1 MQGLSIVVFG
11 AAGGIGSAVARLCS
25 AQGANLTLVG
35 RTHATLEALQKELPQ
50 GSSVVHTADAC
61 VFEQAEMACQAALT
75 AYGRLD
81 GVVCSVG
88 SILLKPAH
96 LTTESEWASTWSL
109 NATAAFAAVRAA
121 AKTMK
126 DGGSV
131 VLFSSGAA
139 EVGLPNHEA
148 IAASKAAVEGLTR
161 SAAATYAAR
170 GLRINAI
177 APGLVRTNLASKLTS
192 SPQALQA
199 STALHA
205 AGRIGE
211 PDEVARMAAFV
222 LDPSNSWITGSVL
235 RVDGGLSRV
244 RARG

>member
-1 MQGLSIVVFG
+1 
-11 AAGGIGSAVARLCS
+11 
-25 AQGANLTLVG
+25 
-35 RTHATLEALQKELPQ
+35 
-50 GSSVVHTADAC
+50 
-61 VFEQAEMACQAALT
+61 
-75 AYGRLD
+75 
-81 GVVCSVG
+81 
-88 SILLKPAH
+88 
-96 LTTESEWASTWSL
+96 
-109 NATAAFAAVRAA
+109 
-121 AKTMK
+121 
-126 DGGSV
+126 V

>member
-1 MQGLSIVVFG
+1 MQGLSILVFG
-11 AAGGIGSAVARLCS
+11 AAGGIGSAVTRLCV
-25 AQGANLTLVG
+25 AHGAKLTLAG
-35 RTHATLEALQKELPQ
+35 RTQASLEALQAELPA
-50 GSSVVHTADAC
+50 GSSMVHTADAC
-61 VFEQAEMACQAALT
+61 AFDQAEAACQAALT

-96 LTTESEWASTWSL
+96 LTTEAEWATTWAL
-109 NATAAFAAVRAA
+109 NATAAFATVRAA

-126 DGGSV
+126 DGGSI

-211 PDEVARMAAFV
+211 PDEVARLAAFV